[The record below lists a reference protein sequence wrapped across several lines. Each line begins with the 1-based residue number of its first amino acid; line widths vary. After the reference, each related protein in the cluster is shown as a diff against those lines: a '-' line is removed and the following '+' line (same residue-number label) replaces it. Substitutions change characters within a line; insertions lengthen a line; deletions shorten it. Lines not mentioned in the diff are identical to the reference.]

1 MREENVLRYMS
12 GYVAV
17 KLLKKY
23 RKGSANTKTKRKW
36 KYFVRVL
43 EEMKSD
49 EQLLNFQDT
58 LDDYITPR
66 NGASTFDRGGL
77 YHIKPEVS
85 SYSSMQSFM

>member
-49 EQLLNFQDT
+49 EQLLHFQDT
-58 LDDYITPR
+58 LDDYTKKWSEHI
-66 NGASTFDRGGL
+66 DRGRL
-77 YHIKPEVS
+77 YHVKPEVS